1 MTALKI
7 VRSRSRVV
15 GTALCIIT
23 ALALCVPRQTNAAMV
38 YGRILDEAG
47 RVQPT
52 LTFSVEDS
60 AGKTVKENEKTDDKG
75 GYSINLAPGI
85 YRVKSGNKTA
95 VIRSGSE
102 PIRQDIHLRKP

>member
-1 MTALKI
+1 MTARKI
-7 VRSRSRVV
+7 VRGRWRAI
-15 GTALCIIT
+15 GTALYLMT
-23 ALALCVPRQTNAAMV
+23 ALALCMPRQAHAGMV
-38 YGRILDEAG
+38 YGRIHDETG
-47 RVQPT
+47 RVQPK

-60 AGKTVKENEKTDDKG
+60 AGKPVKENEKTDDKG